1 MKWRS
6 LLFLFTCL
14 LMQKLV
20 SGQEKTAVFT
30 LKQKLNDFEFSC
42 KNGKW
47 QIPADDTGVLKLY
60 YKDEDS
66 GDYQCEDTSTEGKFS
81 KITVKFRTCDN
92 CIELDTPALTA
103 IIVGNILAT
112 FLIAFAVYSITAQP
126 KGKNFS
132 GNKASDKVNLITNG
146 DRDTYQQLNPG
157 QNSEYSRLEVRH
169 K

>member
-20 SGQEKTAVFT
+20 SGQENELFKVKKTQDLFT
-30 LKQKLNDFEFSC
+30 FRCN
-42 KNGKW
+42 NGKW
-47 QIPADDTGVLKLY
+47 NLENGNTPDEINLP
-60 YKDEDS
+60 YKDLNS
-66 GDYQCEDTSTEGKFS
+66 VYTCS
-81 KITVKFRTCDN
+81 KNEKIYEITIKFRTCDN

-146 DRDTYQQLNPG
+146 DRETYQQLNPG

>member
-6 LLFLFTCL
+6 LFFLFTCL
-14 LMQKLV
+14 LMQELV
-20 SGQEKTAVFT
+20 SGEAEKEPFT
-30 LKQKLNDFEFSC
+30 LKKKFNEFEFSC
-42 KNGKW
+42 KNGKLVTS
-47 QIPADDTGVLKLY
+47 DDNRRDVITLS

-66 GDYQCEDTSTEGKFS
+66 GQFSCEINEIKVSE
-81 KITVKFRTCDN
+81 ITVKFRTCDN
-92 CIELDTPALTA
+92 CIQLDTPALTA